1 MKKLFSYF
9 ALSKERRNS
18 KLFVYLICV
27 LIASVL
33 WFANALGNQYET
45 IVNVRVNYTN
55 IPESKVLVNSPPR
68 KLEMK
73 ISGHGFALLRHKLG
87 LSVTPINFNMM
98 AFTNDAISKT
108 ENDRFT
114 IVTERYINQIAR
126 QMSSEVRLVSISP
139 DTISFQFD
147 HIQRRKLPLK
157 TRINAQFEKEYFQ
170 WGDLKYAPDSVWVEG
185 PKRVIDTLHYILTED
200 IEFKNV
206 KASVTQKVSIKSHEN
221 LKIDGKKATVTLPVS
236 QFTEYIEKIAIE
248 VINLPDSLSLV
259 TFPGKVSVNCM
270 VPLHEYRNILP
281 SGFSF
286 VVDYNEINPGTSR
299 LKVVSLKQP
308 NYVQMLKFQPEM
320 VDFIMSR
327 RND

>member
-1 MKKLFSYF
+1 VKKLFSYF
-9 ALSKERRNS
+9 AFSNDRRNS

-55 IPESKVLVNSPPR
+55 IPDSKVLVNSPPR

-87 LSVTPINFNMM
+87 LSITPINFNMM
-98 AFTNDAISKT
+98 AFTNEAISKT
-108 ENDRFT
+108 DTDRFT
-114 IVTERYINQIAR
+114 IVTERYVNQISR

-147 HIQRRKLPLK
+147 HIQRRKIPIRTEIK
-157 TRINAQFEKEYFQ
+157 VQFEKEYFQ
-170 WGDLKYAPDSVWVEG
+170 WGDLQYAPDSIWVEG
-185 PKRVIDTLHYILTED
+185 PKRVIDTLQFIPTEP
-200 IEFKNV
+200 IELKNV
-206 KASVTQKVSIKSHEN
+206 KSTLTRNVSILSADN
-221 LKIDGKKATVTLPVS
+221 IKIATKKATVTLPVS
-236 QFTEYIEKIAIE
+236 QFTEYIKKIEIE
-248 VINLPDSLSLV
+248 AINLPDSLSLV

-286 VVDYNEINPGTSR
+286 VVDFNEVNTGTSR
-299 LKVVSLKQP
+299 LRVVNLKQP
-308 NYVQMLKFQPEM
+308 KYVQMLKFQPDI
-320 VDFIMSR
+320 VDFIISGR
-327 RND
+327 HD